1 LADWKEMGGSM
12 TREEFI
18 ANYKKTEGKGYTD
31 VRKLERDAERAWWR
45 YVKVTGE
52 ATSEGKDEG

>member
-1 LADWKEMGGSM
+1 M